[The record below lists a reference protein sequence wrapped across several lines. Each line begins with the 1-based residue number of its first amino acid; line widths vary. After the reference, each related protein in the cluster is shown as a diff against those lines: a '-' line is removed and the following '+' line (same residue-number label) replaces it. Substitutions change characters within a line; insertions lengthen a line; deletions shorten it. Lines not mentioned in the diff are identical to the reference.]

1 MCHIFS
7 LYLKVELLGI
17 FNLSRSLNSGISC
30 LMEIHLR
37 CILFFLI
44 PFTGW
49 AQETNLLIKHAESL
63 SAKSQYDSAILVF
76 NNALISSKK
85 ENNKKA
91 EASIN
96 DKLAEIMFQNGR
108 MEEMNAY
115 NSSLL
120 TLATQQKDTVLLI
133 NAYNR
138 NGLYNVEIGKAKE
151 AEDYF
156 QKVLSLGLE
165 KKKTNKTAEVYSN
178 LGSNYLA
185 TGDKNKSI
193 EWFFKALKIY
203 EQQGNEKG
211 QGETNSNISSVYYLM
226 GNINEAI
233 NYQKKSIDLRER
245 TQDFSGLVITNLNIG
260 QLYLIQNNLPLSLQH
275 LQKSVGY
282 AEKVNNPKLK
292 ASAYA
297 AMSAYYNKTKDFS
310 TALNWHNKAIP
321 LYEELDSKQ
330 QLSRLYVSA
339 GMNAHA
345 TNDSVKALNY
355 YMKALDLA
363 KLLNNKENISNAN
376 EKLSIFYQDR
386 NQPEKALQYY
396 KQHISYRDSIA
407 STSNLAKIEE
417 VRAQFETEKK
427 DNEIHRLFTSQQIQK
442 LEIEKQNAIISGNV
456 AEAERIQN
464 EIDLLAQNQAVKD
477 LKIQQQEEEL
487 KIQSLLAKTNEQQL
501 LLSEKE
507 QLLQERQLKNAK
519 TVRNFILGGIGLLL
533 LLGYF
538 LFNRYQ
544 LRRRIHEQE
553 ALLSIRNNIARDLH
567 DKIGSTL
574 TGIKIL
580 SEVSIKNVD
589 KNQPK
594 AVSFM
599 HNITEQTITAQQDI
613 SDIVWAINPDNDKV
627 EDLIIRM
634 REFTS
639 QTLEPKGILT
649 KMTIDEKALFQTLD
663 MQKRREIFLLFREA
677 VNNIAKYAEATEVEI
692 SLQKMGNSLQ
702 MKISDNGIGFD
713 PTLQTSSNGLKNM
726 KARAKSMN
734 GNLEIQSESGKG
746 SAIVLTLPTT

>member
-1 MCHIFS
+1 M
-7 LYLKVELLGI
+7 K
-17 FNLSRSLNSGISC
+17 
-30 LMEIHLR
+30 IHLR
-37 CILFFLI
+37 YILFFLI
-44 PFTGW
+44 PIFGS
-49 AQETNLLIKHAESL
+49 AQQTHLLIKQAESL
-63 SAKSQYDSAILVF
+63 SEKSLYDSAILVF

-108 MEEMNAY
+108 MEEMNTY

-120 TLATQQKDTVLLI
+120 NLAIQQKDTILMI

-138 NGLYNVEIGKAKE
+138 TGLYNVEIGKAKQ
-151 AEDYF
+151 AETYF
-156 QKVLSLGLE
+156 RQVLSLGLE
-165 KKKTNKTAEVYSN
+165 KKKNNKTAEVYSN
-178 LGSNYLA
+178 LGSNFLA

-226 GNINEAI
+226 GNVDEAI
-233 NYQKKSIDLRER
+233 SYQKKSIVLREKM
-245 TQDFSGLVITNLNIG
+245 QDFSGLVITNLNIG
-260 QLYLIQNNLPLSLQH
+260 QLYLIQNNLPLSFSH
-275 LQKSVGY
+275 LEKSVSY

-310 TALNWHNKAIP
+310 TALNWQNKAIP
-321 LYEELDSKQ
+321 LYEEIDNKQ

-363 KLLNNKENISNAN
+363 KLLKNKENISNAS

-464 EIDLLAQNQAVKD
+464 KIDLLAQNQAVKD

-507 QLLQERQLKNAK
+507 QLLQERQLKNAR
-519 TVRNFILGGIGLLL
+519 TVRNFILGGIGL

-544 LRRRIHEQE
+544 LRRRLHEQE
-553 ALLSIRNNIARDLH
+553 ALLLVRNNIARDLH

-634 REFTS
+634 REFTA
-639 QTLEPKGILT
+639 QTLEPKGILA
-649 KMTIDEKALFQTLD
+649 KMNIDEKALFQILD

-677 VNNIAKYAEATEVEI
+677 VNNIAKYAEATQVEI
-692 SLQKMGNSLQ
+692 SLQKIGNSLE

-726 KARAKSMN
+726 KARAKSIN
-734 GNLEIQSESGKG
+734 GNLEIQSEIGKG
-746 SAIVLTLPTT
+746 TNILLTLPTT